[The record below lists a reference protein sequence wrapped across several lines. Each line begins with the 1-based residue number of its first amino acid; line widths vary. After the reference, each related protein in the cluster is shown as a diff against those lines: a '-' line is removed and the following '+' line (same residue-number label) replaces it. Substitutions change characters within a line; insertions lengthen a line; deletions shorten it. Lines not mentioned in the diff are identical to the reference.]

1 MDPKDLSFD
10 VDETLAGI
18 KSWVECESPTYD
30 ASAVNRMMDI
40 AARHLVLLGAD
51 VSRAPGGKQ
60 MGDCVRGRFNTKD
73 QNTPGVLILGHLDTV
88 HPVGT
93 LKKLPWRREGD
104 KCYGPGALD
113 MKGGN
118 YLALQAIHH
127 LQAAKAP
134 TPLPV
139 TVLFTSDEEI
149 GSPST
154 RELIEAEASRNKYVL
169 IPEPGRRNG
178 GVVTGRYAVARY
190 RLTVTGK
197 PSHAGLLLNEGISAI
212 EEMARQIVSVNGKG
226 DDETTFSVGVVRGGQ
241 WVNCVATTCEA
252 EILSV
257 AKSPA
262 ALERSSATIR
272 SLAPTHA
279 NVTLETEQTL
289 MRPIWTTSPSDHALY
304 SHAQSI
310 AKHIGFD
317 IPPQNSGG
325 GSDGNFTGAL
335 GVPTLDGLGVCG
347 DFPHTLDEHLIVSNI
362 ADRGR
367 LLAGLLSTLS

>member
-1 MDPKDLSFD
+1 
-10 VDETLAGI
+10 
-18 KSWVECESPTYD
+18 
-30 ASAVNRMMDI
+30 
-40 AARHLVLLGAD
+40 
-51 VSRAPGGKQ
+51 
-60 MGDCVRGRFNTKD
+60 CVRGRFNTKD